1 MKRINGEYY
10 KKERFAGGKKYW
22 VHVSEREVVEQ
33 QAYWLAVVLMPTVW
47 IVILAAAAGLI

>member
-10 KKERFAGGKKYW
+10 KRERFAGGKKYW